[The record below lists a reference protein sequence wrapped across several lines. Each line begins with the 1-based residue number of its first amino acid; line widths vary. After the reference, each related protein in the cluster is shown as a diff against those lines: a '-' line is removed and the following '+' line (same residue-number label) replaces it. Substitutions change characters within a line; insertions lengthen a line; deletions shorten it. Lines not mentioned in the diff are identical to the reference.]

1 MNNIFTKSKFS
12 DPVFLRNL
20 KIYPV
25 RMDSPNGF
33 LLTTVEEMI
42 AKGNAE
48 FRELDDPDIN
58 EIIFMNRGNEHVFM
72 LDGEEVTG
80 ALQNRIIATSTIAE
94 ANSTSRIPVVCAEE
108 GRWDQIG
115 GFRTGNYSYPKI
127 RALLTKSR
135 QKRTDTQKIIWRE
148 IQRKMTVTKTRS
160 ATSSMHDI
168 FDNLSEEIDRYI
180 EDFQS
185 LNHGTV
191 GIVGVAGNNIL
202 GCDIFQ
208 NPNIYQKLEEKL
220 IRSYALDAL
229 EYREKG
235 GNQQDVERFF
245 KNTLIALSKKNPRRK
260 IQHFTIKGDGLLGQS
275 LVYDGNII
283 HVSAFPL

>member
-25 RMDSPNGF
+25 RMDNPNGF